1 MRGQAAAAVVA
12 VSLKGPTGVMEQA
25 VAKKRMI
32 LVGKQE
38 IVTNAVFGCRTM
50 LGGSEVMANVLGR
63 MMAFGEAMR
72 LAHFP
77 LLPG

>member
-12 VSLKGPTGVMEQA
+12 VSLKGSTGVMEQA

-38 IVTNAVFGCRTM
+38 IVTNADFGCRTM
-50 LGGSEVMANVLGR
+50 LGGSEVMANVLGLVAA
-63 MMAFGEAMR
+63 MMRVG
-72 LAHFP
+72 
-77 LLPG
+77 